1 MISRQTIPQFFNRLS
16 PNGVTAVGLGL
27 ILVVGLAD
35 YALGSAISLAF
46 IYLVPISLVGWY
58 AGRARSLTIALCCGL
73 VWFSVNGGAS
83 MFQENPLLGYGDL
96 ATHLSFFIVV
106 SLLVAYHRRLLERER
121 TASRTD
127 FLTGALNRRAFY
139 EFAGREIDR
148 VRRHMRPFTIA
159 YLDVDNF
166 KAVNDDLGHA
176 AGDEALRHVVDIVSR
191 NLRVID
197 SIARLGGDE
206 FAILLPE
213 TDRAAAQSVVGKLR
227 SLIQEDMALHQWP
240 ITLSIGVLTCE
251 RPPAS
256 IDAMMRVADQLMYQ
270 VKHQGKNAI
279 VYSGCRE
286 MNMPIQAA

>member
-1 MISRQTIPQFFNRLS
+1 MISRQAIPQFFNRLS
-16 PNGVTAVGLGL
+16 PNAVTAIGLGL

-139 EFAGREIDR
+139 ELAGREIDR
-148 VRRHMRPFTIA
+148 VRRHTRPFTIA
-159 YLDVDNF
+159 YFDLDNF
-166 KAVNDDLGHA
+166 KAVNDEHGHA
-176 AGDEALRHVVDIVSR
+176 AGDAVLRHIVSIVTQH
-191 NLRVID
+191 LRVTD

-206 FAILLPE
+206 FAVLLPE
-213 TDRAAAQSVVGKLR
+213 TDRAAARAVVDKIQH
-227 SLIQEDMALHQWP
+227 LIQEDMAAQQWP
-240 ITLSIGVLTCE
+240 ITTSIGVLTCE

-256 IDAMMRVADQLMYQ
+256 IDVMLRTADQLMYQ
-270 VKHQGKNAI
+270 VKAQGKNSI

-286 MNMPIQAA
+286 MNMPVQVA